1 VREHTTRA
9 LLELADTLPPP
20 APMVAQ
26 AYAAEEIDQ
35 SDQLTYKLLR
45 HSRWP
50 ILATVGRLTDC
61 NGAGCPNVPAAAR
74 SSLAYSQV
82 WTNES
87 SCVSCDSPSLAR
99 ALWSHS
105 PGSS

>member
-20 APMVAQ
+20 VLMVAQ

-45 HSRWP
+45 HSR
-50 ILATVGRLTDC
+50 
-61 NGAGCPNVPAAAR
+61 
-74 SSLAYSQV
+74 
-82 WTNES
+82 
-87 SCVSCDSPSLAR
+87 
-99 ALWSHS
+99 
-105 PGSS
+105 

>member
-20 APMVAQ
+20 VLMVAQAYAVVAQ

-50 ILATVGRLTDC
+50 ILATVGHD
-61 NGAGCPNVPAAAR
+61 
-74 SSLAYSQV
+74 
-82 WTNES
+82 
-87 SCVSCDSPSLAR
+87 
-99 ALWSHS
+99 
-105 PGSS
+105 